1 MLLHFTLC
9 DFDVVGDAVM
19 EDSAMLAVIDGV
31 AGAGIS
37 VAGLPYT
44 AGVDDQPIVC
54 KVQSIIAIVIALY
67 KEFLVISFDEEFGKV
82 VGVPVLALYVR
93 T

>member
-31 AGAGIS
+31 AGAGVSI
-37 VAGLPYT
+37 AGLPY
-44 AGVDDQPIVC
+44 AARIDDQPVLL
-54 KVQSIIAIVIALY
+54 KV
-67 KEFLVISFDEEFGKV
+67 
-82 VGVPVLALYVR
+82 
-93 T
+93 